1 MSKPL
6 RRPMFRMGGS
16 PNTNSGIVSG
26 FGQPRRNFVNGSR
39 QEDDAMFDD
48 TSAANKGIGAGT
60 TTDILGTQ
68 TSKSSNPAFEKELAY
83 INENFMAQ
91 KPSGLSTSD
100 WLRIAAT
107 GGKILGAEGR
117 GSGLKGALAAAGPAL
132 GELGEGLATSADA
145 REAAYQKQL
154 SDRRT
159 ATLGAMGRQTD
170 RSFQADE
177 SGKTRAFEEMKFLTE
192 LGAGKYETD
201 YSRLLDERSSAKQDM
216 LDAINNKNEQAYK
229 EAAQRFDST
238 FPDEQ
243 KIRSDMFKEYSGSD
257 EFMRF
262 SNAANQIVTSSEPRP
277 ERFEGKT
284 EAEIAEDLFDEY
296 MDRNFPSPIKPAYPV
311 PKKADGGRIGLANG
325 SGPYEP
331 GSGPD
336 PDPGSPPIMQTQ
348 STGITFQELRA
359 RLPKEVSDAVVK
371 LLATSEVAL
380 LDFANIA
387 TQEDMIKFN
396 QKYNS
401 DLQLPAQGA

>member
-1 MSKPL
+1 MSRPL
-6 RRPMFRMGGS
+6 NRPMFRMGGS

-26 FGQPRRNFVNGSR
+26 FEQPRRNFNTGSR

-48 TSAANKGIGAGT
+48 TAATNNLLGQT
-60 TTDILGTQ
+60 LGTQ

-170 RSFQADE
+170 RSFQSDE
-177 SGKTRAFEEMKFLTE
+177 AGKTRKFEELKFLTE
-192 LGAGKYETD
+192 IGAGKYETD
-201 YSRLLDERSSAKQDM
+201 YSRLLEERTTAKQQM
-216 LDAINNKNEQAYK
+216 LDAINNQDEQAYK

-243 KIRSDMFKEYSGSD
+243 KIRADMQKEYSGSD
-257 EFMRF
+257 EFARF
-262 SNAANQIVTSSEPRP
+262 TDAANQIVTSSDPRP
-277 ERFEGKT
+277 KRFEGKS
-284 EAEIAEDLFDEY
+284 EAQIAEMLFDEY
-296 MDRNFPSPIKPAYPV
+296 MDRNFPTPIKPEY
-311 PKKADGGRIGLANG
+311 KAEGGRVGYAMG

-336 PDPGSPPIMQTQ
+336 PDPGSPPVMQAQ
-348 STGITFQELRA
+348 QTGITFQELRA

-387 TQEDMIKFN
+387 TQEDMTKFN

>member
-26 FGQPRRNFVNGSR
+26 FEQPRRNFDTGSR
-39 QEDDAMFDD
+39 QEDDALFDD
-48 TSAANKGIGAGT
+48 TAAANNLLGQT
-60 TTDILGTQ
+60 LGTQ

-83 INENFMAQ
+83 IDENFMAE
-91 KPSGLSTSD
+91 KPSGLSAGD
-100 WLRIAAT
+100 WLRIAAA
-107 GGKILGAEGR
+107 GGEILGAEGR

-132 GELGEGLATSADA
+132 SGLGKDLATSTDA
-145 REAAYQKQL
+145 RQAAYQKQL
-154 SDRRT
+154 SDRKT

-170 RSFQADE
+170 RSFQSDE
-177 SGKTRAFEEMKFLTE
+177 AGKTREFEEMKFLTE

-201 YSRLLDERSSAKQDM
+201 YSRLLNERSSSKQDM
-216 LDAINNKNEQAYK
+216 LKAINDKDEQAYK

-243 KIRSDMFKEYSGSD
+243 EIRSDMFKEYSGSD

-262 SNAANQIVTSSEPRP
+262 SNAANEIVLSTDARP
-277 ERFEGKT
+277 TRFKNKS
-284 EAEIAEDLFDEY
+284 EAEIAEMLFDEY
-296 MDRNFPSPIKPAYPV
+296 MDRNFPSPIKPKYAE
-311 PKKADGGRIGLANG
+311 GGRVGYANG

-331 GSGPD
+331 GSGPN
-336 PDPGSPPIMQTQ
+336 PDPGSPPVMQAQ
-348 STGITFQELRA
+348 QTGITFQELRA
-359 RLPKEVSDAVVK
+359 RLPREVSDAVVK

-387 TQEDMIKFN
+387 TQEDMTKFN

>member
-6 RRPMFRMGGS
+6 NRPMFRMGGS

-26 FGQPRRNFVNGSR
+26 FAQPRKNFNTGSMPAGFVGS
-39 QEDDAMFDD
+39 QEEDD
-48 TSAANKGIGAGT
+48 ILAGT
-60 TTDILGTQ
+60 LGTSTPTQ
-68 TSKSSNPAFEKELAY
+68 STSTYNADAQKELDL
-83 INENFMAQ
+83 INKEFMAQ

-100 WLRIAAT
+100 WLRIAAA

-117 GSGLKGALAAAGPAL
+117 GPGLKGALAAAGPAL

-145 REAAYQKQL
+145 REAVYQKQL
-154 SDRRT
+154 SEQR
-159 ATLGAMGRQTD
+159 AAKLGALGRQTD

-177 SGKTRAFEEMKFLTE
+177 SGKTRAFEEMKFLRE
-192 LGAGKYETD
+192 IDSGKYETD
-201 YSRLLDERSSAKQDM
+201 YSRLLDERASAKQDM
-216 LDAINNKNEQAYK
+216 LTAINNQDEQAYK

-238 FPDEQ
+238 FPEEQ
-243 KIRSDMFKEYSGSD
+243 DVRARMYREYSGSD
-257 EFMRF
+257 EFGRF
-262 SNAANQIVTSSEPRP
+262 TDAANEIVTSTDARP
-277 ERFEGKT
+277 KRFEGKT
-284 EAEIAEDLFDEY
+284 EAEIAEMLFDEY
-296 MDRNFPSPIKPAYPV
+296 MDRNFPSPIKPEY
-311 PKKADGGRIGLANG
+311 KAEGGRVGYANG

-336 PDPGSPPIMQTQ
+336 PDPGSPPIMRAQQ
-348 STGITFQELRA
+348 TGITFQELRA
-359 RLPKEVSDAVVK
+359 RLPKEVSDSVVK